1 MKIKENNKKIK
12 NISEKLYFFDII
24 KKVIKMRNTRVI
36 FMGTPDFAVPIL
48 EVLLENTN
56 VVLVVTQPDKEVGR
70 HHELEPTPIKKVALK
85 HNVEVF
91 QPRKIREDY
100 DKIIAANAD
109 IIITCAYGQII
120 PEVILNAPRL
130 GCINVH
136 ASLLPRLRG
145 GAPLHHA
152 LIDGETKT
160 GITIMYM
167 DKKMDTGD
175 IISTAEYQIKDTDNV
190 GTLHDTLSQL
200 GKELLIE
207 TLPSIINGTNDRI
220 PQNDNEATYAC
231 NITREE
237 EHLDFNK
244 TAREIYNKVRGLN
257 PWPKAN
263 MIINGTEIKV
273 LECYV
278 GNQDSKLTSGTI
290 CELNKDS
297 IGICTK
303 DKVIYITKVK
313 PFGKKE
319 MSARDYINGINKE
332 KLINTI
338 VE

>member
-1 MKIKENNKKIK
+1 
-12 NISEKLYFFDII
+12 
-24 KKVIKMRNTRVI
+24 MRNTKVI
-36 FMGTPDFAVPIL
+36 FMGTPDFAVPVL
-48 EVLLENTN
+48 EGLLENTN
-56 VVLVVTQPDKEVGR
+56 VIMVVTQPDKEVGR
-70 HHELEPTPIKKVALK
+70 NHEIVPTPIKKIAQE

-91 QPRKIREDY
+91 QPIKIRNDY
-100 DKIIAANAD
+100 EKIINAGAD

-120 PEVILNAPRL
+120 PEIILNNPPL

-160 GITIMYM
+160 GVTIMYM

-175 IISTAEYQIKDTDNV
+175 IISQKEYIIKNTDNV
-190 GTLHDTLSQL
+190 GIIHDTLSIM
-200 GKELLIE
+200 GKELLLE
-207 TLPSIINGTNDRI
+207 TLPSIIEKTNNRT
-220 PQNDNEATYAC
+220 PQNNEEATYAY
-231 NITREE
+231 NISREE
-237 EHLDFNK
+237 EHIDFNRPAK
-244 TAREIYNKVRGLN
+244 EIYNQVRGLY

-263 MIINGTEIKV
+263 TIIDGLEVKV
-273 LECYV
+273 LECFISDK
-278 GNQDSKLTSGTI
+278 DSNFSSGTI
-290 CELNKDS
+290 CDITKDS

-319 MSARDYINGINKE
+319 MLALDYINGLNKE
-332 KLINTI
+332 KILHSI